1 MEEQKTSKRVRINLT
16 QTAKGLVQI
25 DCTAEHET
33 SAENEAAL
41 NEAFAVARRVIAKN
55 GLKEVGSE

>member
-1 MEEQKTSKRVRINLT
+1 MNLA

-33 SAENEAAL
+33 VAENEAAL
-41 NEAFAVARRVIAKN
+41 NEAFAAARRVIAAN
-55 GLKEVGSE
+55 GLKEVGE